1 MTMRGALAAAAL
13 ALVAAC
19 VPFVNL
25 PGEAINE
32 PLFAGEAFHTTDG
45 RLLPVKSWQPEKGPA
60 KVVIVALHGFNDY
73 SNFFAKPGAY
83 LARHGIASYAYDQRG
98 FGGAPGRGLWP
109 GVEAYSADLKVFSG
123 LVRRRHPGTPLYL
136 LGESMGAA
144 VIMIA
149 TAGGGMAGISGVIL
163 AAPAVWGRAT
173 MPWYQR
179 GALWIGV
186 HIMPWVTLTGQG
198 LKIKPSDNIEMLK
211 ALGRDPKVIKATRVD
226 TIYGLVNLMDG
237 ALEKSARLDQ
247 RALILYGEKDE
258 IIPKKPT
265 TMMLGRLLQ
274 AASDQH
280 RLALYQQG
288 YHMLLRD
295 LGAETPLADIVH
307 WIADS
312 AKPLPSGADVDAR
325 RRLDAQGTNKRTN
338 EGTAGGC

>member
-1 MTMRGALAAAAL
+1 MTMPGTLAAAVLAL
-13 ALVAAC
+13 AVACA
-19 VPFVNL
+19 PFVNP

-32 PLFAGEAFHTTDG
+32 PLFAGEAFHTADG
-45 RLLPVKSWQPEKGPA
+45 QVLPVKSWRPEKGPA
-60 KVVIVALHGFNDY
+60 KAVIVALHGFNDY
-73 SNFFAKPGAY
+73 ANFFAKPGAY
-83 LARHGIASYAYDQRG
+83 LARHSIQSYAYDQRG

-109 GVEAYSADLKVFSG
+109 GVEAYSADLKAFSG

-136 LGESMGAA
+136 LGDSMGAA
-144 VIMIA
+144 VIMVA
-149 TAGGGMAGISGVIL
+149 TADGGVAGISGVIL

-173 MPWYQR
+173 MTWYQR
-179 GALWIGV
+179 AALWIGV
-186 HIMPWVTLTGQG
+186 HIMPWAVLTGQA

-226 TIYGLVNLMDG
+226 TIYGLVNLMDA

-265 TMMLGRLLQ
+265 AMMLGRLPE
-274 AASDQH
+274 AAPDRR

-307 WIADS
+307 WIADP
-312 AKPLPSGADVDAR
+312 AKPLPSGADHKAAD
-325 RRLDAQGTNKRTN
+325 RLAALLGD
-338 EGTAGGC
+338 